1 VGEEEWLQRCICPG
15 AAFRKEIHVQVHEEG
30 EQRRALTKEA
40 LDEVRSLNLNG
51 HKEIL
56 EAFEDAYE
64 RRGLELSEVERQIL
78 VDAIEASRVPR
89 PRRDLEGLKLLGR
102 LGITL
107 IRETKRA
114 LVHDK
119 AVDPVEKH
127 YDDVVDLARSLGD
140 ERREDQG
147 AVSELQAVAGPGGTH
162 LLERAAQWF
171 AANDGSFMDEFDNWD
186 RSYRLLRAAAAGG
199 TVEPVPTDRARF
211 FDEVIR
217 LENDPTQESWV
228 RLVGLQPALSH
239 LEAEVQSAAPVEASV
254 DDRIRLLVGPTA
266 AEVPNPILR
275 TITAR
280 NVIEKHLG
288 NVYKYTRPAPP
299 S

>member
-1 VGEEEWLQRCICPG
+1 
-15 AAFRKEIHVQVHEEG
+15 
-30 EQRRALTKEA
+30 LTREA
-40 LDEVRSLNLNG
+40 LDEVRSLNPNG
-51 HKEIL
+51 RKQIL
-56 EAFEDAYE
+56 LAFEDAYE

-78 VDAIEASRVPR
+78 VDAIEASRTPR

-107 IRETKRA
+107 ARETKRVLA
-114 LVHDK
+114 HDK
-119 AVDPVEKH
+119 VVDPVEKH

-140 ERREDQG
+140 AGREDQG
-147 AVSELQAVAGPGGTH
+147 ALSELQAIAGNGQTQ

-171 AANDGSFMDEFDNWD
+171 ATNDGEFMDEFDNWD

-217 LENDPTQESWV
+217 LENDPTEESWV
-228 RLVGLQPALSH
+228 RLVGLQPALSQ
-239 LEAEVQSAAPVEASV
+239 LETEVQSAGAVEASV

-266 AEVPNPILR
+266 AEVPNPVLR

-288 NVYKYTRPAPP
+288 EVYKNTRPAPP